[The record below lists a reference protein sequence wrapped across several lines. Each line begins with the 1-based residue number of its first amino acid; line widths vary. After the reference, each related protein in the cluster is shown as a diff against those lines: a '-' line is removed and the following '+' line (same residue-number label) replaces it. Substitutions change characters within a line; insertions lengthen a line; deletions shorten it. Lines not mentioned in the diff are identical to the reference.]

1 MKFIDNSILIHA
13 SANRIWNVLTQ
24 PEETKK
30 YMFGCETVSD
40 WKVGSSLLWR
50 GVHEGQEMVFVKG
63 SVLAI
68 EPNKKLVYTTFD
80 PFSSII
86 DIPKNYLIVTYKLD
100 ELPEGT
106 LLRVT
111 QGDYDEVADGAR
123 RYAESWN
130 NGTGW
135 SPILEEIKKVA
146 EAK

>member
-13 SANRIWNVLTQ
+13 SASRIWNVLTQ

-30 YMFGCETVSD
+30 YMFGCETVSE

-63 SVLAI
+63 SVLTI
-68 EPNKKLVYTTFD
+68 EPSKKLVYTTFD
-80 PFSSII
+80 PFSSIE
-86 DIPKNYLIVTYKLD
+86 DIPKNYLVVTYKLD

>member
-13 SANRIWNVLTQ
+13 STSRIWDVLTQ

-40 WKVGSSLLWR
+40 WKVGSTLLWR
-50 GVHEGQEMVFVKG
+50 GEHEGQEMVFVKG
-63 SVLAI
+63 SILAI
-68 EPNKKLVYTTFD
+68 EANKKLVYTTFD
-80 PFSSII
+80 PFSSIE
-86 DIPKNYLIVTYKLD
+86 DIPKNYLVVTYKLD

-123 RYAESWN
+123 RYTESWN

>member
-1 MKFIDNSILIHA
+1 
-13 SANRIWNVLTQ
+13 
-24 PEETKK
+24 
-30 YMFGCETVSD
+30 MFGCETVSE

-50 GVHEGQEMVFVKG
+50 GVHEGQEMVYVKG

-68 EPNKKLVYTTFD
+68 EANKKLVYTTFD
-80 PFSSII
+80 PFSSIE
-86 DIPKNYLIVTYKLD
+86 DIPKNYLVVTYKLD

-111 QGDYDEVADGAR
+111 HGDYDEVADGAR

>member
-30 YMFGCETVSD
+30 YMFGCETVSE

-50 GVHEGQEMVFVKG
+50 GVHEGQEMVYVKG

-68 EPNKKLVYTTFD
+68 EANKKLVYTTFD
-80 PFSSII
+80 PFSSIE
-86 DIPKNYLIVTYKLD
+86 DIPKNYLVVTYKLD